1 MTTRTTPAAPPAID
15 TDYDWLCDGSMP
27 QTRADFVAEAAA
39 LAVLLVA
46 LGAGLVLAMLP
57 A

>member
-1 MTTRTTPAAPPAID
+1 MANSITPAAPPAVE

>member
-1 MTTRTTPAAPPAID
+1 MTTRTTPAVLPATELD
-15 TDYDWLCDGSMP
+15 PGWQAGGGLP
-27 QTRADFVAEAAA
+27 QTRADFIAEAAA

>member
-1 MTTRTTPAAPPAID
+1 MDTSTTPAAPPAVD

-27 QTRADFVAEAAA
+27 QTRADFIAEAAA
-39 LAVLLVA
+39 LAALLVA
-46 LGAGLVLAMLP
+46 LGVGLVLAMLP